1 MTIEQAVIEVMN
13 LDGWELKLK
22 APHIARGKTP
32 KGKTCQMI
40 LRINREDDDII
51 ISRGDYER
59 LKFKGGE
66 VKLYFYGTRK
76 FNYLF
81 WMNELIIGEP
91 VELKSDNTLFSEIK
105 WGYYLEPSQ
114 AAITNKNE
122 MD

>member
-13 LDGWELKLK
+13 LDGWNLKLK
-22 APHIARGKTP
+22 NAHLARGRTP

-51 ISRGDYER
+51 ISKKDYER
-59 LKFKGGE
+59 LKYNGGE
-66 VKLYFYGTRK
+66 VKLYFYATKK

-91 VELKSDNTLFSEIK
+91 VELKSENTLFSKIK

-114 AAITNKNE
+114 AAITNKN
-122 MD
+122 D